1 MHTKII
7 NDPVHG
13 FVNIPE
19 FIYEIIEHRFFQRLS
34 RIRQLGLTYMV
45 YPGAQHTRFLH
56 SLGAMHLM
64 GEALTTLG
72 NKGVAISKE
81 EREAAMAAILLH
93 DVGHAPFSHVLES
106 TFVSG
111 ISHEEISLLMMKQ
124 INKDFGGKLDMAIE
138 IFQDKYPR
146 HFFHQLISGQL
157 DVDRLDYLSRDCYFT
172 GVVEGVIG
180 AERIIKMMNVAE
192 DKLCV
197 EMKGIY
203 SIEKFLIARRMM
215 YWQVYLHKASIAAE
229 QVLISLLRRAICLAK
244 QGEELFASPSLR
256 YFLYNNVEAESFDI
270 YSSSLENY
278 ARFDD
283 SDIYSALKVWQC
295 HKDNILSLLSEALTD
310 RRLFKVKVFDH
321 EPSDSEVD
329 EIKKQIQ
336 SVTNFTDE
344 EVEYLCRVVPVTSKA
359 YSLNN
364 GGLNILRSDGKL
376 CDVSEVSDILDFSL
390 LSKQEKKY
398 YLCYYD
404 SRQYFNTQM

>member
-1 MHTKII
+1 
-7 NDPVHG
+7 
-13 FVNIPE
+13 
-19 FIYEIIEHRFFQRLS
+19 
-34 RIRQLGLTYMV
+34 
-45 YPGAQHTRFLH
+45 
-56 SLGAMHLM
+56 
-64 GEALTTLG
+64 
-72 NKGVAISKE
+72 
-81 EREAAMAAILLH
+81 
-93 DVGHAPFSHVLES
+93 
-106 TFVSG
+106 
-111 ISHEEISLLMMKQ
+111 
-124 INKDFGGKLDMAIE
+124 MAIE

-180 AERIIKMMNVAE
+180 AERIIKMMNVAD

-197 EMKGIY
+197 EIKGIY

-256 YFLYNNVEAESFDI
+256 YFLYNNVEADSFDI

-310 RRLFKVKVFDH
+310 RRLFKVKVLDH
-321 EPSDSEVD
+321 EPSQSEVD

-359 YSLNN
+359 YSLKN
-364 GGLNILRSDGKL
+364 GGLNILRSDGNL

-390 LSKQEKKY
+390 LSKQERKY

-404 SRQYFNTQM
+404 SRQYFSTQV